1 MNITVEFIS
10 PLNSAAGANRTLLAV
25 PEGGTLANLV
35 GALREQFPNL
45 FPAGER
51 AMFMIDQTLARRE
64 TVLRDGD
71 RVLMMQLLGGG

>member
-1 MNITVEFIS
+1 MNITIEFVA
-10 PLNSAAGANRTLLAV
+10 PLNGLAGANRTSVAL

-45 FPAGER
+45 FPLAET
-51 AMFMIDQTLARRE
+51 AIFMVDKSLAHRE

-71 RVLMMQLLGGG
+71 RVLMMQVLGGG